1 MSNLLISEPPL
12 IVQPSLA
19 KELNSLDEAVLLQQI
34 HYWLQK
40 STNVKEGH
48 RWVYNSMSEWLK
60 QFPWVKSRTTMTKYF
75 NDLEE
80 RGIIITGNFNKAGF
94 DKTKWYRIDY
104 STLSDL
110 EQRLYRNCTTNDQ
123 NLVNG
128 VVRNCTTNTNRLPE
142 TTPETN
148 KTLLSGKPDPM
159 KGSQIDYDIF
169 FKWFNEQTGR
179 HFKNIESNRRKVNG
193 RLNDG
198 YTKSDIE
205 KVVTFQSKKWKGTD
219 QKEYLR
225 PSTLFRP
232 SNFENYLNDANEYYN
247 QNPTTKEDLFRQ

>member
-12 IVQPSLA
+12 QVLPSLA
-19 KELNSLDEAVLLQQI
+19 NELKSSDKAIIIQQI
-34 HYWLQK
+34 HYWLNK
-40 STNVKEGH
+40 STNIRDGNK
-48 RWVYNSMSEWLK
+48 WIYNSASDWQK
-60 QFPWVKSRTTMTKYF
+60 QFPWLSEKTVQRYLK
-75 NDLEE
+75 DLEN
-80 RGIIITGNFNKAGF
+80 RGLLITGNYNKAKF
-94 DKTKWYRIDY
+94 DRTKWYRIDY
-104 STLSDL
+104 DALDNLGRALGPTVPTIGTDST
-110 EQRLYRNCTTNDQ
+110 NPKGPT
-123 NLVNG
+123 G
-128 VVRNCTTNTNRLPE
+128 PTNTNRLPE
-142 TTPETN
+142 NTTETN
-148 KTLLSGKPDPM
+148 KTLLSGKPDPV

-179 HFKNIESNRRKVNG
+179 HFENIESNRRKVNG